1 MADVLGVIAA
11 LAVLY
16 FAYKFLDG
24 RYRASLE
31 KDAGGSLNVASF
43 TVSCDATN

>member
-24 RYRASLE
+24 RYRASLDKKSGGTGTVD
-31 KDAGGSLNVASF
+31 KDGRKLPK
-43 TVSCDATN
+43 